1 MKEVHPTLWM
11 GNHVDAHD
19 FFVNASGEIKSKSVN
34 ISFEESTTRRQ
45 LTIFDQIEE
54 AYVMG

>member
-1 MKEVHPTLWM
+1 M

-34 ISFEESTTRRQ
+34 ISFEQSTTRRQ
-45 LTIFDQIEE
+45 LTIFDQLQE
-54 AYVMG
+54 ADVVG

>member
-11 GNHVDAHD
+11 GNHVDAHE

-34 ISFEESTTRRQ
+34 ISFEQSTVRRQ
-45 LTIFDQIEE
+45 LTIFDQLEE
-54 AYVMG
+54 AYVVG

>member
-11 GNHVDAHD
+11 GNHVDAHE
-19 FFVNASGEIKSKSVN
+19 FFVTASGELKGKSVN

-45 LTIFDQIEE
+45 LTIFDQLQE
-54 AYVMG
+54 ADVVG